1 VKLSGHSE
9 HKGQAMIQK
18 LSDEVRACYQHAK
31 DCARKAAAQPD
42 PAVQQSFL
50 DAQQSWLKL
59 VWRLAT
65 APEFN

>member
-1 VKLSGHSE
+1 
-9 HKGQAMIQK
+9 MIQK

-59 VWRLAT
+59 VRRLVT